1 MQCKCDYGV
10 SQYMKVQHSTLI
22 SKGVMDFLELGQYF
36 KKFKKTWQLF
46 SQHYMYLETF
56 DYLKINH
63 ALCIRYN
70 CNHFQFL
77 VYIYMY
83 IF

>member
-1 MQCKCDYGV
+1 
-10 SQYMKVQHSTLI
+10 
-22 SKGVMDFLELGQYF
+22 MDFLELGQYF

-46 SQHYMYLETF
+46 SQHYMYFETF